1 MMRRYKTGMVIGRF
15 QPFHIGHY
23 SILKR
28 ALEECC
34 MVVVLLGSAQESR
47 LPHNPMS
54 AAERQSLIE
63 DCFPEDRNRLFFISV
78 EDRPTVSNDKSWGE
92 YLFDI
97 MKSRC
102 RVIPEVVYEGKE
114 PIRKDWYD
122 TLDVDIIQL
131 SRKTLPISAT
141 QLRKMILTGDNNW
154 RHYCPK
160 GAESHYEKLKEI
172 LEDVAKNRSSN

>member
-1 MMRRYKTGMVIGRF
+1 MMIGRF

-34 MVVVLLGSAQESR
+34 VVVVLLGSAQESR
-47 LPHNPMS
+47 LSHNPMS

-97 MKSRC
+97 MKSRY
-102 RVIPEVVYEGKE
+102 RVVPEVVYEGKE
-114 PIRKDWYD
+114 LVRKDWYD

-141 QLRKMILTGDNNW
+141 QLRKMILAGDNNW
-154 RHYCPK
+154 RHYCPN
-160 GAESHYEKLKEI
+160 GAEPHYEKLKEI
-172 LEDVAKNRSSN
+172 LKDVTKDKSAY